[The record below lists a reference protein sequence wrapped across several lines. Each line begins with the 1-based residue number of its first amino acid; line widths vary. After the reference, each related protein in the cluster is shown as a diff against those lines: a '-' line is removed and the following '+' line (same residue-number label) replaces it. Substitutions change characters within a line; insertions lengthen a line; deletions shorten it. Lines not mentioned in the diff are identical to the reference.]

1 MRELYTEKLAQ
12 LKNEVLELGML
23 CEQAIMKT
31 YRLLISDELREEQ
44 VKEIDALEKEID
56 TKEHSVEAICIQLL
70 LRQQPVATDL

>member
-31 YRLLISDELREEQ
+31 YRLLISDELREVLLVE
-44 VKEIDALEKEID
+44 VLVLHDLSD
-56 TKEHSVEAICIQLL
+56 SVFHHY
-70 LRQQPVATDL
+70 V

>member
-1 MRELYTEKLAQ
+1 MRELYTEKLTQ

-44 VKEIDALEKEID
+44 VKEIDAL
-56 TKEHSVEAICIQLL
+56 
-70 LRQQPVATDL
+70 